1 MNGSTILIVEDE
13 TPIREMAR
21 FNLERAGF
29 TILEAGDA
37 SSARCA
43 ITRHHP
49 DLLII
54 DWMLPDQSG
63 IELIR
68 SLKHDYQTRAIPII
82 ILTARSEEED
92 KVYGLDVGA
101 DDFVTKPFSPKEL
114 VARINAVLRR
124 MLPEQGMEA
133 ITVLGLRL
141 EPDAHRV
148 LIDSE
153 LLEMLPTE
161 FRLLHF
167 FMTNPDRV
175 FTRDHLLDR
184 VWGNATHVEDRTV
197 DVHIGRLRKALSRH
211 GYDRFIQTVRGAG
224 YRFSTK
230 G

>member
-1 MNGSTILIVEDE
+1 
-13 TPIREMAR
+13 MAR

-29 TILEAGDA
+29 AILEAGDA

-43 ITRHHP
+43 IAQHHP

-68 SLKHDYQTRAIPII
+68 SLKHDCQTRAIPII

-148 LIDSE
+148 LINSE
-153 LLEMLPTE
+153 MLEMMPTE

-167 FMTNPDRV
+167 FMANPERV